1 MMLAGSK
8 LRCQLRPSNPVR
20 SNSTWFDALG
30 MFPDAQT
37 ISVYTISP
45 PNVNVSCFTL
55 SASKP
60 CRKEVMGSSHEDGE
74 SLALWQERLATGND
88 KICQPPGKSSTRS
101 PRKQGR
107 PKKGKEGPDPMKTIL
122 STVLDPTR
130 RSNDAR
136 DFEGALRPKIF
147 GQDQAVS

>member
-20 SNSTWFDALG
+20 SNSTWLDALG

-45 PNVNVSCFTL
+45 PNVSVSSFTL

-60 CRKEVMGSSHEDGE
+60 CRKDVMGSSHKDGE
-74 SLALWQERLATGND
+74 SLALSTMAGNRTMTKFVSPWNKLDALSQEAMKAQERERRA
-88 KICQPPGKSSTRS
+88 
-101 PRKQGR
+101 R
-107 PKKGKEGPDPMKTIL
+107 PYENHP
-122 STVLDPTR
+122 
-130 RSNDAR
+130 
-136 DFEGALRPKIF
+136 EHGA
-147 GQDQAVS
+147 

>member
-45 PNVNVSCFTL
+45 LNVSVSLFML

-60 CRKEVMGSSHEDGE
+60 CRKEGMGSSRKDGE
-74 SLALWQERLATGND
+74 SLALRHDGWQQQMTKFVSPREKLDALSQEAMKAQERERRA
-88 KICQPPGKSSTRS
+88 
-101 PRKQGR
+101 R
-107 PKKGKEGPDPMKTIL
+107 PYENHAEH
-122 STVLDPTR
+122 R
-130 RSNDAR
+130 A
-136 DFEGALRPKIF
+136 
-147 GQDQAVS
+147 

>member
-45 PNVNVSCFTL
+45 PNVSVSLFTL

-60 CRKEVMGSSHEDGE
+60 CRKEVMGSSHKDGE
-74 SLALWQERLATGND
+74 SLALRHDGWQTAND
-88 KICQPPGKSSTRS
+88 KICQPPGKVGRALPGSNEG
-101 PRKQGR
+101 PRKG
-107 PKKGKEGPDPMKTIL
+107 KKGQTL
-122 STVLDPTR
+122 
-130 RSNDAR
+130 
-136 DFEGALRPKIF
+136 
-147 GQDQAVS
+147 

>member
-20 SNSTWFDALG
+20 LNSTWLDALG

-45 PNVNVSCFTL
+45 PNVSVSSFTL

-74 SLALWQERLATGND
+74 SLALRQERLATGND
-88 KICQPPGKSSTRS
+88 KICQPREKVRRALPGSNEG
-101 PRKQGR
+101 PRKG
-107 PKKGKEGPDPMKTIL
+107 KKGQTL
-122 STVLDPTR
+122 
-130 RSNDAR
+130 
-136 DFEGALRPKIF
+136 
-147 GQDQAVS
+147 